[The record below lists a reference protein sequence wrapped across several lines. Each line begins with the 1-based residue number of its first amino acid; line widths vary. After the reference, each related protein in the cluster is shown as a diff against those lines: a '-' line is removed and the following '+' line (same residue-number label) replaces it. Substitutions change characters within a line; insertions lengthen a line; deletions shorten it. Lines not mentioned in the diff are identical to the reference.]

1 LLSLTSSNQAF
12 GKVAIDAGDSGAIAQ
27 NRFIP
32 GTLASITATPSLDS
46 WFTKWTVNSGTI
58 SGFTPSLA
66 NTTIR
71 MSTASAGLT
80 ANFEQ
85 SNATSLTA
93 QQSSITASTWS
104 NGSDFSHSGATSLKS
119 KDISDNGSTTLAK
132 AVTILPGMKYLRV
145 AFWYSIASEKNYD
158 FLKVYHDGTPFPQS
172 GWSGNYPGVWNAIDQ
187 YISVNPG
194 ATVEIKWVYS
204 KDYSVSVSY
213 DAAWVDDIL
222 IAQYPS
228 LP

>member
-1 LLSLTSSNQAF
+1 
-12 GKVAIDAGDSGAIAQ
+12 
-27 NRFIP
+27 
-32 GTLASITATPSLDS
+32 
-46 WFTKWTVNSGTI
+46 
-58 SGFTPSLA
+58 
-66 NTTIR
+66 
-71 MSTASAGLT
+71 MSTAPAGLT

-104 NGSDFSHSGATSLKS
+104 NGSDSFHSGATSLKS
-119 KDISDNGSTTLAK
+119 SAISHNGSTTLAK

-145 AFWYSIASEKNYD
+145 AFWYSIASEPRYD
-158 FLKVYHDGTPFPQS
+158 FLNVYHDGTPFPQS
-172 GWSGNYPGVWNAIDQ
+172 GWSGNYPGDWNAIDQ
-187 YISVNPG
+187 TISVNPG
-194 ATVEIKWVYS
+194 TTVEIKWVYS
-204 KDYSVSVSY
+204 KDHSVSTEK